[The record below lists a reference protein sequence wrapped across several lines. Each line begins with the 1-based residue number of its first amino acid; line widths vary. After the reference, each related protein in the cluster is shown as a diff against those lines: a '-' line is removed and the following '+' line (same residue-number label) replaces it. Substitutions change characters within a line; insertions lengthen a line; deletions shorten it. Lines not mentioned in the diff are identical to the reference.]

1 MTFNNQSSSTNITS
15 QEIECNKNFNTLT
28 SIFLELQKSHDYLK
42 ENTYDLNS
50 MSSSK
55 YREKRRELYS
65 KLNNFPHFFNRLHE
79 TIALIETNLTEMN
92 RLKINPSFQNKL
104 KSSVESTKKR
114 IVNIIDEAKVIEDAL
129 QKKDYSIN
137 TYEATLQDDGVSNMY
152 MKSEQLIEKKES
164 SNNIMKQKQV
174 NDFRVSLIEVKE
186 ISSME
191 SIQREREEE
200 LHKIHKV
207 TGQIVDMTG
216 MMKTEINKQGD
227 LLDNIEDHVVDA
239 KVNVI
244 GADKEIKEADQI
256 MKSTTKKIVC
266 LVIAIIIII
275 AIILVLVFTVFV

>member
-1 MTFNNQSSSTNITS
+1 
-15 QEIECNKNFNTLT
+15 
-28 SIFLELQKSHDYLK
+28 
-42 ENTYDLNS
+42 
-50 MSSSK
+50 
-55 YREKRRELYS
+55 
-65 KLNNFPHFFNRLHE
+65 
-79 TIALIETNLTEMN
+79 
-92 RLKINPSFQNKL
+92 
-104 KSSVESTKKR
+104 
-114 IVNIIDEAKVIEDAL
+114 
-129 QKKDYSIN
+129 
-137 TYEATLQDDGVSNMY
+137 

-200 LHKIHKV
+200 LQKIHKV

-244 GADKEIKEADQI
+244 GADKEIKEADKI